1 VPARREILFA
11 ELVTLADAATLVV
24 SLVAACALYGH
35 SPSAKGGFWDI
46 LAGHLTV
53 LWVALALWTF
63 LARRLGLTNS
73 NTYSSL
79 GRLCAR
85 TLRVHILG
93 GVGLMS
99 AEFLTNP
106 AASRLFTFEF
116 LAASFVALSAEKLG
130 VRAMLLYRA
139 ERKRARGHPRAL
151 VVGIESLAGT
161 YFDLLRTRRFW
172 PVTIADFIPWDEAHG
187 HLNGNGNGNGKRNG
201 ASAGSGAG
209 ASAMVP
215 RSTEQWDKL
224 IGKYLVDE
232 VVAVMPWNRA
242 VDTEALSAACAR
254 RGVTFRQI
262 IQMPPAPAGRYC
274 VEDLGAGRY
283 MLSLETVPEPT
294 LALLLKRVID
304 VLGATIGLVLCGI
317 AYLWYAPRLKRESP
331 GPVLFVQPRV
341 GENGRVFNLC
351 KFRTM
356 CPDAEERLPELL
368 KHNQM
373 DGYMFKIKDDP
384 RVTPSGRI
392 LRRRHLDEMP
402 QFWNVL
408 KGEMSLVGTRPP
420 TLNEVAQYKPHHYRR
435 LSMKPGITGLW
446 QINGNGEV
454 REFEDVVKLDCQ
466 YIDNWALATDF
477 KILAKTAMKVIR
489 GTGW

>member
-1 VPARREILFA
+1 MA
-11 ELVTLADAATLVV
+11 LADAATLVA
-24 SLVAACALYGH
+24 SILLACALYVH
-35 SPSAKGGFWDI
+35 APSAKGGFWNI
-46 LAGHLTV
+46 LAAHSTV
-53 LWVALALWTF
+53 LWIALALWTF
-63 LARRLGLTNS
+63 LARRLGLTHS
-73 NTYSSL
+73 HAYVSL
-79 GRLCAR
+79 GRLGAR

-93 GVGLMS
+93 GLGLMS

-116 LAASFVALSAEKLG
+116 LAVSFVALSAEKLG
-130 VRAMLLYRA
+130 VRAVLLYRA
-139 ERKRARGHPRAL
+139 ERKRAQGHPRAL
-151 VVGIESLAGT
+151 VVGIESLAGA
-161 YFDLLRTRRFW
+161 YFDLLRERRFW
-172 PVTIADFIPWDEAHG
+172 PVTVAGFIPWDEAPA
-187 HLNGNGNGNGKRNG
+187 HLSGNANGNGSRDG
-201 ASAGSGAG
+201 ASANNGARAG
-209 ASAMVP
+209 AAEPPKP
-215 RSTEQWDKL
+215 RSADQWDRL
-224 IGKYLVDE
+224 IGNYLVDE
-232 VVAVMPWNRA
+232 VVAAMPWNRA
-242 VDTEALSAACAR
+242 VDTEALAIACAR
-254 RGVTFRQI
+254 RGVIFREL
-262 IQMPPAPAGRYC
+262 IQMPAAPAGTYR

-294 LALLLKRVID
+294 LALLLKRAID
-304 VLGATIGLVLCGI
+304 VLGATVGLLLCGL

-356 CPDAEERLPELL
+356 VPDAEERLPELL
-368 KHNQM
+368 ERNQM

-384 RVTPSGRI
+384 RVTPSGRV

-408 KGEMSLVGTRPP
+408 KGDMSLVGTRPP
-420 TLNEVAQYKPHHYRR
+420 TLNEVARYKPHHYRR

-446 QINGNGEV
+446 QLNGNGEV
-454 REFEDVVKLDCQ
+454 REFEDVVRLDCQ
-466 YIDNWALATDF
+466 YIDNWSLATDF